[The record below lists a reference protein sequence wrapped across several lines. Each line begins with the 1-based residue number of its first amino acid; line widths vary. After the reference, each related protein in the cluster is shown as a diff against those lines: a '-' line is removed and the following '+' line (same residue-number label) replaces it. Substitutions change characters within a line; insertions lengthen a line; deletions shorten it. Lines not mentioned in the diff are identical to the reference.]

1 MTEDLN
7 PKFQSE
13 LDAILSAKEK
23 DSPKSQP
30 PVEMGVKMSAI
41 VDVSPGIWQIAPII
55 LLRGTLEDAAAF
67 VMELDEMARGAGGDT
82 TATSVAFANFL
93 DKAGMAIPVP
103 ENLPRPSLDTQIGFL
118 FSEIADMRVEFE
130 ARLNSLEQSKGYFED
145 LKPLA
150 KRSWWS
156 KFISW
161 LLPD

>member
-13 LDAILSAKEK
+13 LDAILSANPLPEKEK
-23 DSPKSQP
+23 DSPKPQP
-30 PVEMGVKMSAI
+30 PVEMGVKMSA
-41 VDVSPGIWQIAPII
+41 VVEVAPGIWQIAPII
-55 LLRGTLEDAAAF
+55 LLRGTVGDAATF

-103 ENLPRPSLDTQIGFL
+103 ENLPRPIGFL

-130 ARLNSLEQSKGYFED
+130 ARLNGLEQNSTS
-145 LKPLA
+145 
-150 KRSWWS
+150 KRSWWES
-156 KFISW
+156 FISW
-161 LLPD
+161 LFPD